1 MQKSTGKVIMRAT
14 LKFLSEQSGLSI
26 AAISLILNDKPV
38 RVSPEKKILVKNL
51 AKQYNYKPNMTAVA
65 LVTKKTK
72 TIGLILPDIV
82 NPFFAVVASEINQK
96 FHDAGYNIILCNT
109 NNDIDLENKY
119 AGMLEEKQLEALII
133 CASDENHQ
141 CDLSGFYDQNIPVI
155 FFDRYYADS
164 NYIVSI
170 DNTEGA
176 RQAVKYLIENG
187 HQNIAMITGPLSYR
201 SARTRIDG
209 YKEALVEAGLQV
221 NEDYIVVGDYTFD
234 GGQRAAKIIGEF
246 DEVTAVFASN
256 DLMAYGA
263 MKEFSDSGKN
273 VPNDI
278 SIVGFD
284 DLNFS
289 QMLRTPLTSV
299 KQNLKELAENVFGL
313 TMRAINGH
321 VAPTHKVVATNL
333 IERDSVVNRESVHNI
348 SAVK

>member
-155 FFDRYYADS
+155 FL
-164 NYIVSI
+164 I
-170 DNTEGA
+170 DTT
-176 RQAVKYLIENG
+176 QI
-187 HQNIAMITGPLSYR
+187 
-201 SARTRIDG
+201 
-209 YKEALVEAGLQV
+209 
-221 NEDYIVVGDYTFD
+221 
-234 GGQRAAKIIGEF
+234 
-246 DEVTAVFASN
+246 
-256 DLMAYGA
+256 
-263 MKEFSDSGKN
+263 
-273 VPNDI
+273 
-278 SIVGFD
+278 
-284 DLNFS
+284 
-289 QMLRTPLTSV
+289 
-299 KQNLKELAENVFGL
+299 
-313 TMRAINGH
+313 
-321 VAPTHKVVATNL
+321 PT
-333 IERDSVVNRESVHNI
+333 I
-348 SAVK
+348 

>member
-1 MQKSTGKVIMRAT
+1 MIKTY
-14 LKFLSEQSGLSI
+14 QS
-26 AAISLILNDKPV
+26 
-38 RVSPEKKILVKNL
+38 
-51 AKQYNYKPNMTAVA
+51 
-65 LVTKKTK
+65 
-72 TIGLILPDIV
+72 
-82 NPFFAVVASEINQK
+82 F
-96 FHDAGYNIILCNT
+96 
-109 NNDIDLENKY
+109 
-119 AGMLEEKQLEALII
+119 
-133 CASDENHQ
+133 
-141 CDLSGFYDQNIPVI
+141 

-313 TMRAINGH
+313 TMRAINGY